1 VKVQPA
7 AGSNLAIGS
16 GPAQAAAGANNA
28 DPAMSAPVAPR
39 LQLMKLSVRLL
50 ILVLGAALPVLAL
63 QVHGLLVD
71 REQRKAAIAAQALE
85 LAHLAA
91 AQQNQFIE
99 GARYLLGAAAK
110 LPEVQNRDVDRCNA
124 RMAEFMEL
132 FPTIA
137 GIGAVGPD
145 GVQFCSALKVPP
157 EQAVSVADRSYF
169 QAALHEKR
177 LAISGYIV
185 GRLTGKPRLA
195 IAYPALDDA
204 GQVRA
209 VVALGFDL
217 GRLSDSLLSAPLP
230 AGATMSLIDDRG
242 TLLARTPPAAELIG
256 REIREAPIVEPMLAR
271 REGTQEAVGLDGVE
285 RMYGFAPLLA
295 SADLFAVVGLP
306 WATQLA
312 EADRLFWREAG
323 LTMLA
328 FLLAS
333 VAALLCAEIWIR
345 RPLVALEGAV
355 ERMERG
361 DLDARAR
368 VEPGSSPELRRL
380 AGSFNDM
387 AGSLQARQ
395 IAVQASEARLRAI
408 VETAADGII
417 TINQRGII
425 EFVNPEAEHLFG
437 YSRDELIGQNVSLLM
452 PSPHREQHDRYL
464 ARYLRTGEARIIGIG
479 REVTGRRKDGTEI
492 PLFLSIGQFSLGGE
506 RLFTGILRD
515 VTERKRAD
523 ERQLL
528 MTAEIDHRAKNLLA
542 SIQAMVLLTKARAGS
557 VPDYAD
563 TLVGRLHAMARA
575 HELLARER
583 WQGAHLHE
591 LIRNE
596 FEAYLG
602 KDGAALTI
610 TGEDRL
616 LGARAAQTL
625 SLVLHELTTNAAKY
639 GALSMPGGRVTICSS
654 IERTAA
660 GEALILTWTES
671 GGPVIAPP
679 DHRGFGSVVIERG
692 IAHDLGG
699 STSLEF
705 DPAGL
710 RCQIRFPLD

>member
-1 VKVQPA
+1 
-7 AGSNLAIGS
+7 
-16 GPAQAAAGANNA
+16 
-28 DPAMSAPVAPR
+28 
-39 LQLMKLSVRLL
+39 MKLSVRLL
-50 ILVLGAALPVLAL
+50 ILVLCAALPVLAL

-71 REQRKAAIAAQALE
+71 REQRKTAIAAQALE

-124 RMAEFMEL
+124 RMAEFMEM

-137 GIGAVGPD
+137 GIGAVRPD
-145 GVQFCSALKVPP
+145 GVQFCSALKAPP
-157 EQAVSVADRSYF
+157 EQAVSVAERSYF

-177 LAISGYIV
+177 LAISGYII

-209 VVALGFDL
+209 VVVLGFDL
-217 GRLSDSLLSAPLP
+217 ARLSDSLLSTPLP
-230 AGATMSLIDDRG
+230 AGATMSLIDERG
-242 TLLARTPPAAELIG
+242 ILLASTPPAAEWIG
-256 REIREAPIVEPMLAR
+256 RRAPYVEAMHAR
-271 REGTQEAVGLDGVE
+271 REGAVEAAGIDGVN
-285 RMYGFAPLLA
+285 RLYGFAPLLA

-306 WATQLA
+306 WASQLA
-312 EADRLFWREAG
+312 QADRLFWREAG
-323 LTMLA
+323 LTTIA
-328 FLLAS
+328 FVLAS

-355 ERMERG
+355 GRMERG

-395 IAVQASEARLRAI
+395 TAVQASEARLRAI

-437 YSRDELIGQNVSLLM
+437 YSRDELIGHNVSLLM
-452 PSPHREQHDRYL
+452 PSPDREQHDRYL

-479 REVTGRRKDGTEI
+479 RELTGRRKDGSEV

-515 VTERKRAD
+515 ITERKRAD

-542 SIQAMVLLTKARAGS
+542 SIQAMVVLTKARAGS
-557 VPDYAD
+557 VSDYAD
-563 TLVGRLHAMARA
+563 TLIGRLHAMARA
-575 HELLARER
+575 HELLAREK
-583 WQGAHLHE
+583 WQGARLHE

-610 TGEDRL
+610 SGEDRL
-616 LGARAAQTL
+616 LRSRAGQTL

-639 GALSMPGGRVTICSS
+639 GALSAPGGRVTICSS

-660 GEALILTWTES
+660 GEALLLTWTES

-710 RCQIRFPLD
+710 RCEIRFPLE